1 MLFPFIIVRLKKTK
15 KQQRV
20 QQPSLRM
27 RIQFNSFLERNA
39 AHAGDAKNKDH
50 RWISVIIGID
60 IAVALPR
67 HGQSHQKS
75 HN

>member
-1 MLFPFIIVRLKKTK
+1 
-15 KQQRV
+15 
-20 QQPSLRM
+20 M